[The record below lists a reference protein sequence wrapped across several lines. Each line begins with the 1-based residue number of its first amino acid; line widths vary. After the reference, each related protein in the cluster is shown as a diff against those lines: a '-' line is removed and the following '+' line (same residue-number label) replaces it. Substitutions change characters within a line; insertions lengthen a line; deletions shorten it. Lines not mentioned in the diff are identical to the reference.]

1 MNRSAKH
8 HRKLRHGP
16 ALRGVALVLA
26 AGLVV
31 AGCTEADPEA
41 GATTAA
47 ELGGEAPTL
56 AALVESG
63 DLPPVEER
71 LPLEPVVVTAHES
84 LGQYGGTWRTVT
96 QGPGDEVWF
105 QRTIGYEPIVRWIP
119 EWTGAPGDAEVI
131 PNIAESYDVN
141 ADGTVYTFH
150 LREGMR
156 WSDGEPVTTAD
167 VQLYYD
173 LVGDPEIVGSVDG
186 ISDAPLK
193 SASGEL
199 AALEIGDDYT
209 FTLTFAEPSGVFV
222 PSLAEGTS
230 FMVPRHY
237 LEQFLPDYNA
247 DLDALVEAEGF
258 TTWAELL
265 AAKYD
270 PWTNPELPV
279 LNPWVVTEP
288 LGAGTAVVAER
299 NPYYW
304 KVDTEGNQLP
314 YIDTVR
320 YTVMNEPEVM
330 LAAAIQGDID
340 MHVRHFNTAVNK
352 PVLAQAREEANFD
365 FFNLIPGLANE
376 LVVMLNLTHQD
387 PVMREI
393 FNNLDFRIG
402 LSHAINREE
411 IVNTVYQRQGTPSQ
425 VSPQPESPF
434 YSEELSTQYTEYDLD
449 LANEAL
455 DRAGY
460 SERDAQGRRLGP
472 DGQPIS
478 FTVDNPGQPGF
489 DDSLALISGYWAEVG
504 ITMTPN
510 SMDRSLYEERRGA
523 NIPDAGVWL
532 AGGGTDV
539 VQNPFWYLPVSNR
552 SDYAQLWATWYTT
565 GGADGEA
572 PPEATQRQ
580 MELYDEVRATF
591 DPDRQAELMTQI
603 LEISAEQFYHIGTVL
618 PASGYGIVSN
628 DFHNVPELIP
638 DSYRVNTPALANP
651 EQFYITQ

>member
-1 MNRSAKH
+1 M
-8 HRKLRHGP
+8 
-16 ALRGVALVLA
+16 LA

-31 AGCTEADPEA
+31 AGCTEADPEE
-41 GATTAA
+41 GPTTSVD
-47 ELGGEAPTL
+47 LGGEAPAL

-71 LPLEPVVVTAHES
+71 LPAEPVVVTPNES

-141 ADGTVYTFH
+141 EDGTVYTFH

-173 LVGDPEIVGSVDG
+173 LVSNPEITGTVDG
-186 ISDAPLK
+186 ISDSIVK
-193 SASGEL
+193 GSTGEL

-209 FTLTFAEPSGVFV
+209 FTLTFPEPSGVFL

-230 FMVPRHY
+230 LMVPRHY

-247 DLDALVEAEGF
+247 DLDALVESEGF

-270 PWTNPELPV
+270 AWTNPDLPV
-279 LNPWVVTEP
+279 LNPWMVTEP
-288 LGAGTAVVAER
+288 LGTSTAVVAER

-376 LVVMLNLTHQD
+376 MVIMLNLTHQD
-387 PVMREI
+387 PVQREI

-402 LSHAINREE
+402 LSYAINREE

-434 YSEELSTQYTEYDLD
+434 YSEALSTQYTEYDVD

-472 DGQPIS
+472 DGQPIT

-510 SMDRSLYEERRGA
+510 SMDRSLYEERRSA

-539 VQNPFWYLPVSNR
+539 VQNPYWYLPVSNR
-552 SDYAQLWATWYTT
+552 ADYAQLWATWYTT
-565 GGADGEA
+565 NGAEGEA
-572 PPEATQRQ
+572 PPEATQQQ
-580 MELYDEVRATF
+580 MELYDELRATF

-638 DSYRVNTPALANP
+638 DSYRVATPALTNP
-651 EQFYITQ
+651 EQYWMSQ